1 MTQLKK
7 DIKNNYLLI
16 IAIVLYIVITSIIFG
31 YCCPFRIFFHV
42 ECPGCGLT
50 RAFESLLV
58 GDISSSLHYN
68 YTCILWIITI
78 LLFIIDRYIKKI
90 KIKLFPALW
99 VIVSVITVIRYLL
112 IVIFKMPI
120 F

>member
-1 MTQLKK
+1 MEQLKR
-7 DIKNNYLLI
+7 DIKYNYLLI
-16 IAIVLYIVITSIIFG
+16 IAVVLYLIITDIIFG

-50 RAFESLLV
+50 RAFMSLIT
-58 GDISSSLHYN
+58 GDISGSLHYN
-68 YTCILWIITI
+68 YTCILWVITI
-78 LLFIIDRYIKKI
+78 ILFVIDRYIKKI
-90 KIKLFPALW
+90 DIKLFPVLW
-99 VIVSVITVIRYLL
+99 VIVSVITIIRYLL

>member
-1 MTQLKK
+1 MDQLKK
-7 DIKNNYLLI
+7 DIKNNYLLV
-16 IAIVLYIVITSIIFG
+16 IAIALYFIITDIIFG
-31 YCCPFRIFFHV
+31 YCCPFRIIFHI

-50 RAFESLLV
+50 RAFISLLK

-99 VIVSVITVIRYLL
+99 IIVSIITIIRYLL
-112 IVIFKMPI
+112 IVILKMPI